1 MKDRPGPY
9 PAGCQYRDDKA
20 ASVFTRPQRHH
31 EHAGGHEQGNALQWP
46 DRLIV
51 FVE

>member
-1 MKDRPGPY
+1 MKDHSSPS

-20 ASVFTRPQRHH
+20 ASVFTRPQRQH
-31 EHAGGHEQGNALQWP
+31 EYASGQEQGNALQWP

-51 FVE
+51 FV